1 MTGTLLVLSRHG
13 QTVWHGENRYAGHSD
28 IDMTPDGHGQAQLL
42 SQWAQRVRPG
52 AIACSPVRRATE
64 TAAPAALALGLTP
77 LVLPDLMTST
87 EVAAALKITPEEER
101 RAEAGRAHLTSLQ
114 IAAATNRLRLPMWA
128 LVSDTP
134 AY

>member
-1 MTGTLLVLSRHG
+1 MGSVIG
-13 QTVWHGENRYAGHSD
+13 FPG
-28 IDMTPDGHGQAQLL
+28 IDPGDAAVGARLKR
-42 SQWAQRVRPG
+42 WREQRGVDVD
-52 AIACSPVRRATE
+52 A
-64 TAAPAALALGLTP
+64 
-77 LVLPDLMTST
+77 
-87 EVAAALKITPEEER
+87 VAEALKITPQEER

>member
-1 MTGTLLVLSRHG
+1 MGSVLG
-13 QTVWHGENRYAGHSD
+13 FPG
-28 IDMTPDGHGQAQLL
+28 IDPHDAAVGARLKR
-42 SQWAQRVRPG
+42 WREQRGVDVD
-52 AIACSPVRRATE
+52 S
-64 TAAPAALALGLTP
+64 
-77 LVLPDLMTST
+77 
-87 EVAAALKITPEEER
+87 VAAALKITPEEER